1 MPVSDT
7 PLYSVSNYRLPPFG
21 EYDLGPSR
29 ALKIAEFVWAA
40 GSDTTAFVA
49 VAATDSDSYVDALVD
64 TQETFAAFEV
74 GYDPVFIKEVSARIL
89 TAFTAAVTHTVG
101 DTDDADGYLTEANIG
116 STTAYSATVNAP
128 LRDVST
134 DGSTLMVYSNAGGSQ
149 GKFYDASS
157 SDDSLDIVIGG
168 ADPSAGRGALY
179 VAYFTADH
187 AVYV

>member
-7 PLYSVSNYRLPPFG
+7 PGYSVSNYRLPPFG
-21 EYDLGPSR
+21 EYGGAPWR
-29 ALKIAEFVWAA
+29 AMKVAEFVWAA

-49 VAATDSDSYVDALVD
+49 VAATDSDSFVDALVD

-74 GYDPVFIKEVSARIL
+74 GYDPVFVQEVRMRVI
-89 TAFTAAVTHTVG
+89 TAFTSSVTHTIG
-101 DTDDADGYLTEANIG
+101 DTDAADGWLVAANIG
-116 STTAYSATVNAP
+116 STTAYTGVLQRP
-128 LRDVST
+128 EGST
-134 DGSTLMVYSNAGGSQ
+134 DGLGIGSTAEIYANSG
-149 GKFYDASS
+149 GKFFDASS

-168 ADPSAGRGALY
+168 ADPAAGRGAMY